1 MSTSLI
7 FATGV
12 ICFALTL
19 IGVLLTIYEFK
30 QLSRTNAK
38 PSVTAAPL
46 PLAVEPIRAQRRA

>member
-19 IGVLLTIYEFK
+19 LGVLLTVHEFK
-30 QLSRTNAK
+30 QLARTNAK
-38 PSVTAAPL
+38 PSTPAAPVPAGAE
-46 PLAVEPIRAQRRA
+46 PLHPRRRA